1 MSVQRLC
8 TWVAQ
13 RVRDTSITHSKPQ
26 LLGPSPRGA
35 NNLSSGARYSRELS
49 TVQATCPSEISRANL
64 SVAEVGTLEIRT
76 LKIGPCKELPPC
88 PQQGILVYSLQ
99 CRGGGTI
106 RMRGAQT
113 MQVGLHEI
121 RFAEIAP
128 REIAS
133 GHVASPQV
141 ALLQVGAPKRSVLK
155 ILHVN

>member
-1 MSVQRLC
+1 
-8 TWVAQ
+8 
-13 RVRDTSITHSKPQ
+13 
-26 LLGPSPRGA
+26 
-35 NNLSSGARYSRELS
+35 
-49 TVQATCPSEISRANL
+49 
-64 SVAEVGTLEIRT
+64 
-76 LKIGPCKELPPC
+76 
-88 PQQGILVYSLQ
+88 
-99 CRGGGTI
+99 
-106 RMRGAQT
+106 